1 MKLLFLLLI
10 CITLQGHRV
19 DLIEHLKDR
28 EGVVYASYPDSL
40 KKPTGG
46 VGHLLTQEEQL
57 LYPIKYV
64 NGKPIGTPIPE
75 NVVNQ
80 WLEQDVKIAKA
91 AAKNQLAELP
101 NKPTQQFENAL
112 IGVNFQ
118 LGTSWYKEHK
128 KTWKYLKEGKYTE
141 ASKEVFDSTWHKQTP
156 VRTKDFNK
164 AILQFRDGVE
174 TQQYFADS
182 TVNNTN
188 NKGLFKKLKDLF

>member
-28 EGVVYASYPDSL
+28 EGVRYVSYLDSL
-40 KKPTGG
+40 DKPTGG
-46 VGHLLTQEEQL
+46 VGHLLTKEEQA
-57 LYPIKYV
+57 LYPV
-64 NGKPIGTPIPE
+64 GTPIPE

-80 WLEQDVKIAKA
+80 WLEQDVKTAKA

-174 TQQYFADS
+174 AQQYLADS
-182 TVNNTN
+182 TVNTTN
-188 NKGLFKKLKDLF
+188 NKGIFKKLKDLF

>member
-28 EGVVYASYPDSL
+28 EGVRYVSYLDSL
-40 KKPTGG
+40 DKPTGG
-46 VGHLLTQEEQL
+46 VGHLLTKEEQA
-57 LYPIKYV
+57 LYPV
-64 NGKPIGTPIPE
+64 GTPIPE

-118 LGTSWYKEHK
+118 LGTNWYKEHK
-128 KTWKYLKEGKYTE
+128 KTWKYLKEGKYTK
-141 ASKEVFDSTWHKQTP
+141 ASREVFNSKWHQQTP
-156 VRTKDFNK
+156 KRTKDFNQ
-164 AILQFRDGVE
+164 AILQFRNGIE
-174 TQQYFADS
+174 TQEYFADS
-182 TVNNTN
+182 TVNTTN